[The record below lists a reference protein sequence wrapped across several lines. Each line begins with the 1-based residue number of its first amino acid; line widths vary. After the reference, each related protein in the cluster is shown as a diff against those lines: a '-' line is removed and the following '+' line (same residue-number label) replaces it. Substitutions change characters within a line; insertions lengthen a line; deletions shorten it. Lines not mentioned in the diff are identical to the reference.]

1 MSELLS
7 HLGID
12 WKLLLAQVVNFTI
25 LIVVLKKFAYG
36 PILGMLKKRRDDIEE
51 GLKASEESK
60 ERLSKTKIIEEERIL
75 TADKKALSMINAA
88 ETTAKKR
95 GEEIM
100 EDSRKKSDGIMES
113 AHKSIEQER
122 GRMSEQVEKEAE
134 ALMRM
139 GLGKVIGKMDFN
151 ERDNA
156 LINEALKEMKTVSA
170 HK

>member
-12 WKLLLAQVVNFTI
+12 WKLLLAQVVNFAI
-25 LIVVLKKFAYG
+25 LAFILTKFAYK
-36 PILGMLKKRRDDIEE
+36 PILGMLKTRRDDIEE

-75 TADKKALSMINAA
+75 AADKKALAMVQDA
-88 ETTAKKR
+88 EVTAKKR
-95 GEEIM
+95 GEAIM
-100 EDSRKKSDGIMES
+100 EDSKKKSEGIMES

-122 GRMSEQVEKEAE
+122 GRMSEEVESEAKM
-134 ALMRM
+134 LVRM
-139 GLGKVIGKMDFN
+139 SLEKVIGKMDFSSKD
-151 ERDNA
+151 EM
-156 LINEALKEMKTVSA
+156 LIADALKEMKAVS